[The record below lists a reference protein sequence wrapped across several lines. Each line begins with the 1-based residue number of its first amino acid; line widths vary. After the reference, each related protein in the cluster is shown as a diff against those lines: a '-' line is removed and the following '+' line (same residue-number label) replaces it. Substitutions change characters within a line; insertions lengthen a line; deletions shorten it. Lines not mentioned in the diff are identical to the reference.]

1 MNQAREFGY
10 EGDRLR
16 EYVVKEQAVPCE
28 ERKAKRDKDIHDAD
42 KAAKKEAHEAELVA
56 QKEAR
61 EADLLAR
68 KEAREARV
76 ADLLAQK
83 GAREAV

>member
-1 MNQAREFGY
+1 MTFDFIVLTILWDFETLMNQAREFGY

-42 KAAKKEAHEAELVA
+42 KAAKKEAYEAELVA
-56 QKEAR
+56 
-61 EADLLAR
+61 
-68 KEAREARV
+68 
-76 ADLLAQK
+76 
-83 GAREAV
+83 